1 MEQARLSPSKLFT
14 TTSIDPKKD
23 DFDEKYERGY
33 QHLQSLIS
41 GLSEKEAHDALNNA
55 VCKDKS
61 HEELVSMGLLT
72 VILTEPHNAAK
83 SYRDLTLVTR
93 DGLQMV
99 LANLSQLVL
108 ERWLK
113 LAERTQSQLLWLMR
127 ELVRNAVVGVE
138 TLAWNLMRLAAGGDV
153 SPRNI
158 ILIESLLDIYQ
169 ENRSWLEKYP
179 LLLASV
185 VYTYLRLIEDHGS
198 VSLGALR
205 QKEVV
210 FTVSLLRDKFTEC
223 LIIGRDLV
231 RLLQNVARIP
241 EFEQLWQ
248 DILHNPK
255 ALSPT
260 FTGVSQMLQSRT
272 SRRFL
277 QSRLTPDMERKMVFL
292 TSSVRFGNH
301 KRYQDWFQRQYLAM
315 PESQTLR
322 CDLIRFIV
330 GVIHPTNELLCSDI
344 IPRWAV
350 IGWLLTTCTSSVAYS
365 NAKLAL
371 FYDWLFFEPD
381 KDNIMN
387 IEPAIL
393 VMHHSMRAHP
403 VVTAT
408 LLDFLCRIIPCFYPP
423 LQEKIRQGIY
433 CSLRQI
439 LEKRVLPSLYPL
451 FENPKLDRELR
462 SLVRE
467 TFLEFCFPPPAEGH
481 RIDDLKEEMDHIDG
495 PPNHALP
502 NNHVD
507 QTEPAFSDDEAEP
520 ACGTKH
526 GVDDEDD
533 DDVPLGKRMLSAS
546 RVRLKGRPT
555 PPFDCKREQE
565 DIAHLLEGE
574 LKSLVEQLYAE
585 TDNESKCEA
594 MERIFQHVVQED
606 DTDSDTLAA
615 LGSCLTNVL
624 RDQFETRVFPE
635 NITDENLEDSIGRP
649 LFVLIRS
656 TTELLENDSRRA
668 QTVLSLLAEMHSHQP
683 KISYLL
689 LYYLQASSIG
699 DDDNKINCKTKAR
712 VYREFCS
719 TLNNKS
725 LVNFLLAD
733 MMLCQEDDVQMF
745 CWMVPGVYNQF
756 PDEAIGNPELLHL
769 VVSTIDAKQLQ
780 ELIFRVVQGRL
791 VMFREAHSFVALL
804 SASLNWETFEQF
816 CLWQLVSAHGVPVG
830 YVLPILPML
839 EYSAHSEALTA
850 ILLMLKQESPTAEL
864 VKNVL
869 SRDVKP
875 PSDDFVVS
883 VLHCWCRDR
892 DDEETLGDLVAGL
905 LSSRCPQTS
914 PNKRKRGGGSASGG
928 PGRSSS
934 ANPTME
940 RILGHLDRLR
950 TGCRQF
956 YKLESMQKALQQAQ
970 NSCTDAQRS
979 VFSNLFALVEIDD
992 SSKGKGRG
1000 RKPNSS
1006 PGAKTKQNRV
1016 VKEVTDSSDDSSE
1029 EEEIVKPKQAKKR
1042 KKVNPVGSDSD

>member
-1 MEQARLSPSKLFT
+1 M
-14 TTSIDPKKD
+14 
-23 DFDEKYERGY
+23 KYERGY
-33 QHLQSLIS
+33 QHLQILITGS
-41 GLSEKEAHDALNNA
+41 SEKEAHDALNND
-55 VCKDKS
+55 VCKDKT

-113 LAERTQSQLLWLMR
+113 LTERCQSQLLWLLR
-127 ELVRNAVVGVE
+127 ELVRNAVAGVE
-138 TLAWNLMRLAAGGDV
+138 TLAWNLMRLAAGGDI
-153 SPRNI
+153 SARNI
-158 ILIESLLDIYQ
+158 MLIESLLDIYQ
-169 ENRSWLEKYP
+169 ENRIWLEKYP

-198 VSLGALR
+198 VGLASLR

-255 ALSPT
+255 VLSPT
-260 FTGVSQMLQSRT
+260 FTGVIQMLQSRT

-371 FYDWLFFEPD
+371 FYDWLFFESD

-393 VMHHSMRAHP
+393 VMHHSMRSHP

-408 LLDFLCRIIPCFYPP
+408 LLDFLCRIIPMFYPP
-423 LQEKIRQGIY
+423 LTDKIRQGVS

-467 TFLEFCFPPPAEGH
+467 TFVEFCFPPPAEGN
-481 RIDDLKEEMDHIDG
+481 RIDDIKEEIDHIDG
-495 PPNHALP
+495 TPNHVLP

-507 QTEPAFSDDEAEP
+507 QTEPAFSDEEVES
-520 ACGTKH
+520 ACGGTKH
-526 GVDDEDD
+526 VTGDDEDD
-533 DDVPLGKRMLSAS
+533 DDVPLGKRMMGAS
-546 RVRLKGRPT
+546 RVRLKDK
-555 PPFDCKREQE
+555 PFEPKKEQE
-565 DIAHLLEGE
+565 YIAQGLDSD
-574 LKSLVEQLYAE
+574 LKTLVESLHAE
-585 TDNESKCEA
+585 VDNEAKCEV
-594 MERIFQHVVQED
+594 MERIVQHVIQEED
-606 DTDSDTLAA
+606 GDSDTLAV
-615 LGSCLTNVL
+615 LGSCLINVL
-624 RDQFETRVFPE
+624 HDQFEARVFPE
-635 NITDENLEDSIGRP
+635 NVTDESLEDSIGRP
-649 LFVLIRS
+649 LFVLIRNLS
-656 TTELLENDSRRA
+656 ELSEGDSRRLPL
-668 QTVLSLLAEMHSHQP
+668 LSLLAEMHSHQP
-683 KISYLL
+683 KIGYLL
-689 LYYLQASSIG
+689 LYYLQTSSLR
-699 DDDNKINCKTKAR
+699 DDDKVNCKTKAQ
-712 VYREFCS
+712 VYREFCM
-719 TLNNKS
+719 TLDKS
-725 LVNFLLAD
+725 FVSCLLAD
-733 MMLCQEDDVQMF
+733 MLNCQEDDIQMF
-745 CWMVPGVYNQF
+745 CWMVSGVYNQF
-756 PDEAIGNPELLHL
+756 PDEAIGHAELLHL
-769 VVSTIDAKQLQ
+769 VVSTVDAKQLQ

-791 VMFREAHSFVALL
+791 VMFREPHSFVALL

-816 CLWQLVSAHGVPVG
+816 CLWQLVSAHGIPVD
-830 YVLPILPML
+830 YVLPILPRL

-850 ILLMLKQESPTAEL
+850 ILLMLKQERPTPDL

-875 PSDDFVVS
+875 PTDDFVVS
-883 VLHCWCRDR
+883 ALHCWCRDH
-892 DDEETLGDLVAGL
+892 EERLGELVAAL

-914 PNKRKRGGGSASGG
+914 PNKRKRGGGSGSGG
-928 PGRSSS
+928 PGRPSSS
-934 ANPTME
+934 AHPTSE

-979 VFSNLFALVEIDD
+979 VFSNLFALVEIDE
-992 SSKGKGRG
+992 SGKGKGRG

-1016 VKEVTDSSDDSSE
+1016 VKEVTDSSDESSE